1 MILSIFSFADWLFAY
16 FLWRKVSSS
25 PLLIFLNKIFF
36 KFCAAPVVAAPQAFS
51 SCGEGGLL
59 SCCGARASHCFATPW
74 TAAHQAPLSMKF
86 SIQEYWSGLPFPSP
100 ADLPNLGMEPGSSTL
115 QANSFT
121 I

>member
-1 MILSIFSFADWLFAY
+1 MAY
-16 FLWRKVSSS
+16 KCAF
-25 PLLIFLNKIFF
+25 FF
-36 KFCAAPVVAAPQAFS
+36 KKKKYLFLSVLLLHCCMQAFS